1 MEEKNIVEALK
12 MLVDYAEDGYMIMDR
27 KGVVLYHNFAY
38 LRAVSMEMESMI
50 GHNLRE
56 YIERGDIKRSS
67 ALMALEQKKK
77 VSMLTVIRDNK
88 TAFVTSTPVIG
99 KDGVIEM
106 IMTHA
111 RDNTELSDL
120 KKQIR
125 MLDEYAAKLDVEGR
139 NGLDYGS
146 EVVVVSKQM
155 QGVFA
160 LADKVKSVGSTVML
174 LGESGVG
181 KDVVAKFI
189 HANGTLKDKPYIAV
203 NCSALPEHL
212 LESELFGYTGGSFT
226 GAKREGKKGLFEAA
240 HNGVLF
246 LDEIG
251 DISPNLQA
259 KLLRA
264 IESKTITRVGDYAA
278 IPVNTRIITATNK
291 NLPKMVK
298 EGTFREDL
306 YYRLNVVT
314 ISIPPL
320 RERRDDIRPLI
331 FFYLN
336 RYNHMYNMTKMISKE
351 AMMVLQSYQWPG
363 NIRELKNMVERMV
376 VTSDNDTIGTADLS
390 FFGEWDGD
398 DDFPDTAAGD
408 AAGNAAGREAGDAV
422 SVSINKLMPLAEAV
436 EYMERQLLEKAKAEL
451 RTSRKIAKEL
461 EVSRATISRKL
472 HKYHINEA

>member
-1 MEEKNIVEALK
+1 M
-12 MLVDYAEDGYMIMDR
+12 
-27 KGVVLYHNFAY
+27 
-38 LRAVSMEMESMI
+38 
-50 GHNLRE
+50 
-56 YIERGDIKRSS
+56 
-67 ALMALEQKKK
+67 
-77 VSMLTVIRDNK
+77 
-88 TAFVTSTPVIG
+88 
-99 KDGVIEM
+99 
-106 IMTHA
+106 
-111 RDNTELSDL
+111 
-120 KKQIR
+120 
-125 MLDEYAAKLDVEGR
+125 
-139 NGLDYGS
+139 
-146 EVVVVSKQM
+146 
-155 QGVFA
+155 
-160 LADKVKSVGSTVML
+160 
-174 LGESGVG
+174 
-181 KDVVAKFI
+181 
-189 HANGTLKDKPYIAV
+189 
-203 NCSALPEHL
+203 
-212 LESELFGYTGGSFT
+212 
-226 GAKREGKKGLFEAA
+226 
-240 HNGVLF
+240 
-246 LDEIG
+246 
-251 DISPNLQA
+251 
-259 KLLRA
+259 LRA

-398 DDFPDTAAGD
+398 DDIPDTATGD